1 MRKERRGPGA
11 LKRMRF
17 LPPKTK
23 TEITFS
29 SRTALK
35 SPDQKIKGIG
45 ILMGSGQG
53 PVSSFFFL
61 FLGPEAKG
69 RRKCQVLAR
78 APLNV
83 ALG

>member
-1 MRKERRGPGA
+1 MVRRVPPKGYRNGA
-11 LKRMRF
+11 L
-17 LPPKTK
+17 PEP
-23 TEITFS
+23 I
-29 SRTALK
+29 
-35 SPDQKIKGIG
+35 KIPEQRRERIG

>member
-61 FLGPEAKG
+61 FLGPDAK
-69 RRKCQVLAR
+69 
-78 APLNV
+78 
-83 ALG
+83 